1 MSGSIGA
8 VSSGAL
14 GTLIAD
20 SHLVRAKLDTL
31 TQQAGDGFVAPTLGG
46 MGGAAATITSLA
58 PAIGRAKAV
67 SDGIDAS
74 TGRMTVAQT
83 ALTSLSAIASSFYAQ
98 IDTLNGLNASDVDS
112 VAAGARAALA
122 QAAGLLDTKN
132 GDTYVFA
139 GTASDQAPIANPDQI
154 ASSGFATQIA
164 AIVAGLGANGA
175 ATAAAAR
182 AVAASNT
189 PGTSPFNPSATAASR
204 STVVTGDGGQT
215 VPTGI
220 LASGN
225 ADVPSLG
232 AATTGSYSRDI
243 LAALATLGGLSSGQ
257 LGAGG
262 FGALVNSVR
271 TSLGGAITALNADA
285 GVMGD
290 RQTALV
296 ARKTELAATD
306 TALKSQ
312 LGSARDVD
320 MAATLTQLT
329 QTQTQLSASYQLIA
343 SVQNL
348 SLTKYLTAG
357 G

>member
-20 SHLVRAKLDTL
+20 SHLVRQKLDTL
-31 TQQAGDGFVAPTLGG
+31 TEQVGNGFIASTLGG
-46 MGGAAATITSLA
+46 LGTAAATVTSLA
-58 PAIGRAKAV
+58 PAIGRAKAMQ
-67 SDGIDAS
+67 DGLDGA
-74 TGRMTVAQT
+74 TGRMAVAQT
-83 ALTSLSAIASSFYAQ
+83 ALTAISAIASSFYAQ
-98 IDTLNGLNASDVDS
+98 VNTLNGLNASNVDS

-122 QAAGLLDTKN
+122 QVAGLLDTKD
-132 GDTYVFA
+132 GDTFVFA
-139 GTASDQAPIANPDQI
+139 GTATDQAPIANPDTI
-154 ASSGFATQIA
+154 ATSGFATQIA
-164 AIVAGLGANGA
+164 TIVAGLGASGVT
-175 ATAAAAR
+175 TAAAAR
-182 AVAASNT
+182 AIAASNT

-204 STVVTGDGGQT
+204 SSVVTGDGGQT

-225 ADVPSLG
+225 ADVASLG

-271 TSLGGAITALNADA
+271 TSLGGAITAINADA

-290 RQTALV
+290 RQAALA

-306 TALKSQ
+306 TALRSQ
-312 LGSARDVD
+312 LGSVQDVD
-320 MAATLTQLT
+320 MAATLTKLT